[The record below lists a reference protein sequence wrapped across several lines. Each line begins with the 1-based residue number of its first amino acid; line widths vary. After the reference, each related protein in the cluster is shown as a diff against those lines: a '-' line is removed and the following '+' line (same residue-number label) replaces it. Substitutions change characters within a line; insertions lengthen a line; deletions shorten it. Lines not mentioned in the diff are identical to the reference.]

1 MREGGYAQIFF
12 PEGNDKDSVAN
23 LDGRRV
29 IVSGN
34 MYEASTITCAHCGGV
49 EHIPHKADP
58 NAVGFCRHCMKAIC
72 RKCSALPCKPFERS
86 LEEVERKVETLR
98 NYNEHL
104 R

>member
-12 PEGNDKDSVAN
+12 PEGNKESVAN
-23 LDGRRV
+23 LGGQRV

-34 MYEASTITCAHCGGV
+34 MYEASTLTCAHCGRV
-49 EHIPHKADP
+49 EHIPHKPDV

-72 RKCSALPCKPFERS
+72 RGCSGKPCEPFERS
-86 LEEVERKVETLR
+86 LEEVERKAEILR